1 MDLSSW
7 LLDQRHAV
15 LKDVSRDELNDYW
28 EDCRERGVYPYKA
41 FDLKPWGEEIA
52 PPVPAKGYKVQL
64 CKFEIASC
72 LMIGPKRTQ
81 AARKAGV
88 KNMIQ
93 DGTPGSERE
102 RFIEQNGIAGELAFG
117 KLFNVFPT
125 SQISVAARKV
135 KDDDGDFILDGLTVD
150 VKTTEYPSGKLTLA
164 PWKNNDTFFD
174 RVQVMTLMT
183 GDIRDAES
191 RRDASLPRG
200 QYVWHGFMSSRDLAT
215 GQRFKFLPGRD
226 KQEYIARQDELTG
239 TLEGWPHHASSL

>member
-15 LKDVSRDELNDYW
+15 LKDVPRNELDDYW

-41 FDLKPWGEEIA
+41 FDLRPWSEEIQ
-52 PPVPAKGYKVQL
+52 PLIPSKGFKVQL
-64 CKFEIASC
+64 SKFEIASC

-88 KNMIQ
+88 TNMIQ
-93 DGTPGSERE
+93 DGKPGSDRE

-117 KLFNVFPT
+117 KLFNVFPA
-125 SQISVAARKV
+125 SQVSVAARKV

-150 VKTTEYPSGKLTLA
+150 VKTTEYATGKLTLA
-164 PWKNNDTFFD
+164 SWKNNDTFFE

-183 GDIRDAES
+183 GDIRDADN
-191 RRDASLPRG
+191 RRDPNLPRG

-215 GQRFKFLPGRD
+215 GQRFKCLPGRD
-226 KQEYIARQDELTG
+226 KREYIAHQDELTG
-239 TLEGWPHHASSL
+239 TLINWPHQPPSC